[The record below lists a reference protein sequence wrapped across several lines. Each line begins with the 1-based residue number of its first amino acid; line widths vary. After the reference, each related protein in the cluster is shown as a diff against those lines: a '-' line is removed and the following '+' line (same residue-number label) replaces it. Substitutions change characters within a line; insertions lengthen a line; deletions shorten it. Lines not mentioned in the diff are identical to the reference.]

1 MKSKLLN
8 YLFWLIIA
16 AAFIGPGTV
25 TTAAS
30 AGAGYQY
37 QLLWA
42 MVFSIVACMLLQ
54 EAAARIAVMS
64 GKSLGEAIKQRFT
77 SSAYVWLI
85 GIAIFLGC
93 IAYEAGNI
101 LGAISGLALL
111 NLGLPQWVFTTIIV
125 VLSALLLYTGKTK
138 LVPNILG
145 GLVAIMGIGL
155 FYAAF
160 SVQVDVSAMLKG
172 FVSPQ
177 IPEGGTLI
185 VLGLIGTTIVPY
197 NIFLG
202 SGLAQGKDLKTVRSG
217 LIPSILIGGLI
228 SIAVIIVGAALQES
242 FSFEALYAML
252 TQTHGNA
259 MGFLF
264 AFGLF
269 GAGFTS
275 TITAALAG
283 AITIRSIHPKGKN
296 WSDTSKQFRLL
307 WFAVVVIGFAFGVS
321 GIKPV
326 PVIIA
331 AQAANGFIL
340 PLLTLSI
347 WVVVNNRDIVKAE
360 TNRFLL
366 NLGMAFTLFVTA
378 ILGLLNMFKA
388 GYATAGASFS
398 FVGVNKWVIL
408 ALALAITLFG
418 VRMVLKE
425 RKLTFASF

>member
-8 YLFWLIIA
+8 YLFWLVIA

-54 EAAARIAVMS
+54 EAAARITVMS
-64 GKSLGEAIKQRFT
+64 GKSLGEAIKHRFT
-77 SSAYVWLI
+77 AKGYVWLI
-85 GIAIFLGC
+85 GITIFLGC

-111 NLGLPQWVFTTIIV
+111 NFDIPQWVFTSVIV
-125 VLSALLLYTGKTK
+125 VCSLVLLYAGKTR

-145 GLVAIMGIGL
+145 ALVAVMGIGL

-160 SVQVDVSAMLKG
+160 SVELEVSAMAKG
-172 FVSPQ
+172 FVTPK

-228 SIAVIIVGAALQES
+228 SIAVILVGAALAED
-242 FSFEALYAML
+242 FSFEALYNML
-252 TQTHGNA
+252 VQNHGKS

-283 AITIRSIHPKGKN
+283 AITIRSIHPKGAG

-307 WFAVVVIGFAFGVS
+307 WFSVVLVGFAFGVS
-321 GIKPV
+321 GIKPI

-347 WVVVNNRDIVKAE
+347 WVVVNNRDLVKAE
-360 TNRFLL
+360 TNGLLL
-366 NLGMAFTLFVTA
+366 NLGMAFTLFVTS

-388 GYATAGASFS
+388 GYSVVGGTFSFS
-398 FVGVNKWVIL
+398 GVNQWIIL
-408 ALALAITLFG
+408 VVALLISLFG
-418 VRMVLKE
+418 LRLVLKE
-425 RKLTFASF
+425 RKLTFTSF